1 MTKSDGG
8 VDPFTLHGIGATS
21 VLTMTD
27 EVGKSHRLAGP
38 LCIPRAVRR
47 ATELGWDLQAYDFI
61 HLGGDDRD
69 RTDDLSVANAA
80 LSQLSYVP
88 AE

>member
-1 MTKSDGG
+1 M
-8 VDPFTLHGIGATS
+8 AN
-21 VLTMTD
+21 

-38 LCIPRAVRR
+38 LCIPRAIRG
-47 ATELGWDLQAYDFI
+47 AIQPGQDLQAYDLI

-88 AE
+88 MEQEIGLLPALPGKVNTLG